1 MTHLPTEGYGYGY
14 GSGDGYGYGH
24 GDGSG
29 DGRGC
34 GVGYGYG
41 NEESVAFSGAQL
53 WVRLVA
59 SELTRKGEGC
69 TS

>member
-1 MTHLPTEGYGYGY
+1 MHQLTGGYGNGCGY
-14 GSGDGYGYGH
+14 GDGNGHGHGHGDGYGH
-24 GDGSG
+24 
-29 DGRGC
+29 
-34 GVGYGYG
+34 GYGD
-41 NEESVAFSGAQL
+41 EEGVAFSGAQL